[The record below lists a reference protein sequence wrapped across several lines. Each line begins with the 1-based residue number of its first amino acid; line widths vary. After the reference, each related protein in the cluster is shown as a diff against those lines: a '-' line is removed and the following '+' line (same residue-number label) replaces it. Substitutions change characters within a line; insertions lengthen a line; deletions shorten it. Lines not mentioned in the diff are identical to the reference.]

1 MRFYIATDSLIHSLR
16 RFSWNPY
23 FMALFTGL
31 NTDVLK
37 KIELIFYKTIDSDF
51 SVTEFSS
58 ADSAR
63 IFIHVVFSL
72 LVFGSSH
79 FAGSNQWT
87 VII

>member
-1 MRFYIATDSLIHSLR
+1 MRFYIAPDSLVHSFR
-16 RFSWNPY
+16 FFSWNPY

-37 KIELIFYKTIDSDF
+37 KIQLIFYKTVNNDF
-51 SVTEFSS
+51 SVTEFSP

-63 IFIHVVFSL
+63 IFFHGVFSL

-79 FAGSNQWT
+79 FAGSNQ
-87 VII
+87 